1 MSALDFSS
9 GVSEGLSS
17 LVLEVG
23 FAVLLLLTKDAAIS
37 LILSVLVFPCRFERG
52 AVCVFVVAAG
62 GSFDAFSEMFLILLS
77 MVEVDAVSFWLLFHG
92 TVIVLAESAFTV
104 IKEKSR
110 TSQ

>member
-1 MSALDFSS
+1 MVRFSLSALDFSL
-9 GVSEGLSS
+9 GVSEDLSS

-23 FAVLLLLTKDAAIS
+23 FAVLLLTEDAAIS

-77 MVEVDAVSFWLLFHG
+77 MVEVDAVSFG
-92 TVIVLAESAFTV
+92 CSSMA
-104 IKEKSR
+104 R
-110 TSQ
+110 